1 MVIITVFIKDMSGS
15 EKEIEVDTNDTILS
29 LKKIWKL
36 FLYTNF

>member
-29 LKKIWKL
+29 LKKNMEALLI
-36 FLYTNF
+36 Y